1 MVNCAMMHG
10 LAILLPESILVQSP
24 LRLSACAH
32 MHIHAYLELECEQAL
47 THGSRPPEAWAV
59 TAGGHG
65 ISTSSGHIVERL
77 PHGELVHTR
86 MSTCGES
93 SDDISTYLA
102 NSRMAVRLRLRSFVV
117 PCPESPLQRSR
128 RRSMPR
134 VEIRCTRWM
143 CPIGCGYARRVAR
156 ARHSRVS
163 IPNCPWKQSFEGSR
177 TV

>member
-10 LAILLPESILVQSP
+10 LAISLPESNLLQSA
-24 LRLSACAH
+24 LRQSACAH
-32 MHIHAYLELECEQAL
+32 MHIHTRMRASSDARLAAARGSGRYRMWTRYQHVFGSYCRTSATRGVGSDSDFQVDDIAYLAS
-47 THGSRPPEAWAV
+47 SR
-59 TAGGHG
+59 
-65 ISTSSGHIVERL
+65 R
-77 PHGELVHTR
+77 
-86 MSTCGES
+86 
-93 SDDISTYLA
+93 
-102 NSRMAVRLRLRSFVV
+102 AVRWRLRTFAV

-143 CPIGCGYARRVAR
+143 CPIGCVYAQRVAR

-163 IPNCPWKQSFEGSR
+163 IPNCREQSFEGSR

>member
-10 LAILLPESILVQSP
+10 LAILLPESVLVQSP

-32 MHIHAYLELECEQAL
+32 MHIHTRIGMRASSDARLAAARGLGRYCRWTRYQ
-47 THGSRPPEAWAV
+47 HV
-59 TAGGHG
+59 GGY
-65 ISTSSGHIVERL
+65 IVEHP
-77 PHGELVHTR
+77 PHGELVETR
-86 MSTCGES
+86 ISKCGES
-93 SDDISTYLA
+93 SDDVAYFA
-102 NSRMAVRLRLRSFVV
+102 NSRMAGRLRLRTFVV

-143 CPIGCGYARRVAR
+143 CPIGCVYAQRVAR
-156 ARHSRVS
+156 ARHSRVR

-177 TV
+177 TF